1 MQNFSHLVS
10 VTFQGVVLVFG
21 RPVLDAAGIAKTDIW
36 FNVLGQNTDAN
47 DTVLDWAG
55 FTKLDMTRQVREVGM
70 SLITLDRDSH
80 TVTPS
85 DTPFR
90 VVTDQKY
97 ISIIQ
102 QSARGT
108 LIVNRYRLLSA
119 QSGSNQKV
127 TTYTLSP
134 VWEVRF
140 ARSHNE
146 DVPADKSDKPDYRDP
161 DGKPFLEP
169 TLELAMIDRVEDG
182 AFDVALLPI
191 SGKDSFAWQ
200 FIVRDKAANDLRLF
214 RFPANEAGL
223 FDLTGKA
230 VGDDHHILPDSRFSL
245 KREGAADTLP
255 LTAAPRLT
263 TYMKHE
269 KVMQPDGSS
278 LGVKRATR
286 VMIVQTVTENGKT
299 LSATLDCA
307 VGADG
312 RMARLSG
319 PVSATALTPAPF
331 DLSFDGLSELRL
343 AAPQGSPDPRG
354 LNGPYQI
361 EALFAPAQ
369 KGDGTWLI
377 GGDPTASAETAAP
390 FLRIVEGDKLE
401 CGFGTGTVAVRATT
415 LHQVLQPGVWSQVVL
430 AYRGPGDA
438 PFALT
443 VNGSAVP
450 LTPCSAP
457 ANPSGAVLD
466 RIGGASSGFKGALKS
481 LRLLSAGTEIL
492 RLPCESV
499 DYSTTPPVTPNLAAS
514 GITVTVQGAKLEPST
529 SPVDSPMSGAFHID
543 AGGLTFYAG
552 LADFIAPAS
561 DFCLLEGSDGL
572 LHLYYQAADNA
583 LSVAQFAVDAARAG
597 FAGGW
602 STDWAVAA
610 SVQANDTADQPLI
623 LLHHG
628 QPCAAWTPVA
638 PRLLAADKA
647 QSGFVDFVA
656 HRVGTYMNATAIT
669 IRPSDVSPLLC
680 DVEVK
685 GPGDVGTELWSG
697 LPRDIA
703 QFQRIWNGA
712 ASDNPD
718 DRDVISRARPYYDYS
733 GRAPAVA
740 AASGAGTDGAF
751 FLFTSV
757 PRLPLPLSAL
767 TVASGSRADRVTLT
781 VETANPPRW
790 PATEVLRQVWPDVP
804 ADAQSVI
811 DALSGK
817 ASRYDY
823 AAVTTPGSRAYGVR
837 ISIARSDDQ
846 IGHVVIFV
854 RNALKTFTLRISDGS
869 SLATCKVE
877 VCDQLLQEVPR
888 EQAAF
893 IRVLN
898 GDDPHYAY
906 PAGYL
911 DGLATQ
917 IYALGNGLSA
927 DVTNTIAPVPG
938 GALAYAGMVRVLY
951 QGSGFDRAVIA
962 PQARTLATVFQ
973 KAVLRFDG
981 QDSVLRG
988 SLMFGAV
995 TEAMPSNGGI
1005 GRLAD
1010 TRTASN
1016 GVAAL
1021 RVPGVNG
1028 GWMPVTPRFSLG
1040 MTAGKTA
1047 NFVQVSVDKALPQT
1061 EAMAIPGDL
1070 TVQGW
1075 LRQDEARAAANE
1087 RLLTYNVTGCKDD
1100 PDMPIRLMLG
1110 AKQGPALNLVKTTF
1124 VSRSF
1129 NFDPPAL
1136 TLQLYLRLPDPV
1148 VTGTILTVSEV
1159 NGGTEYLSLTLDAF
1173 GKVTLTFLSGA
1184 GKLTLPTALT
1194 PGLWGCV
1201 TATVA
1206 DAGSGKVTLGL
1217 ALNDKAPV
1225 TVEATNSFTGKLGA
1239 LTLGSRTGQGIVAAV
1254 NGLAFWQR
1262 ALSAADVANS
1272 WRYGFPDTDPM
1283 LGIRWNLAEGGGS
1296 LAANSAASGAEY
1308 DAPITNLAS
1317 PGWDKDG
1324 AFKVPY
1330 AGRNDLVIASNRI
1343 LKGWT
1348 NVALASR
1355 QGRALKFDGQNSGK
1369 VKEAEAF
1376 KPSGTFAVEVWV
1388 SPKVLNQKQIIAEK
1402 PGSWSLYINTLGQA
1416 CLKVELQRDG
1426 ANYDDPPIR
1435 FSHEVKIPVVL
1446 GQTCYVVANFTTGA
1460 NADSKGTDQYAQQ
1473 SYFINAAISVNG
1485 AAPITNNKA
1494 DFTRQPQVRTE
1505 TSEFMVAK
1513 AASGTFQYRGLLS
1526 HLRVWSRN
1534 LTPDDIART
1543 TALRLTPVNQDGL
1556 VAGWDF
1562 EETSGTSAADLTG
1575 NHPLDLTSNQLWCI
1589 WQDVAQAQIVVNGR
1603 TSLPLPVSAA
1613 DMGGYGD
1620 LQMSF
1625 GASLATTAP
1634 SLPLHGDIDDIRLF
1648 NTRLT
1653 EQQLRESMNKP
1664 LSGGEDHLAAYW
1676 RIDAGSGPVVYDMTG
1691 RGNNGR
1697 LKPDTTPP
1705 VWKPSSAPL
1714 QNEGQ
1719 YVVNALGG
1727 VPDYYVAHIAGAPA
1741 VAEYAAAEKDAYG
1754 RIYSVMKRGYF
1765 YRADTGETELRT
1777 GYKVGDLDTIF
1788 VGQVQSKPTIVGY
1801 IEGGPPLPSEN
1812 QTLAYWVGDGG
1823 GPARAYAGIS
1833 TALYQETETKTWS
1846 FSASRSSTFNGS
1858 FNVKGGPLWKGK
1870 AETSVG
1876 LGAEAQ
1882 VQVVEYE
1889 VKLGAKLTLSGDI
1902 GSTDQVAQSHSNA
1915 VSLSTS
1921 MTPSGTWEAEDAIL
1935 NPAVGRRYIQNNVGI
1950 ALVKSATADLYMLA
1964 LKGTQT
1970 PVGYVMMPNTQ
1981 IPVDTNIIDF
1991 PINPRYVKNGTLDGK
2006 VGLVN
2011 DPDYPGADLERGSY
2025 FKPVEAYAIKT
2036 RIRQQ
2041 EQALKAWYDQFDA
2054 DKYRLLAKY
2063 QDAKD
2068 RLAESPGFNFGEN
2081 RNLRSM
2087 FNNYVWT
2094 AAGGLHREEWST
2106 ANTYTET
2113 YTGASSL
2120 KFAAGAEFA
2129 AKVTS
2134 PATGFYIEA
2143 DAMLGNTWT
2152 ATATKAANT
2161 QNGFRLT
2168 CNVIPTDFLAAPI
2181 LTRDATGKLQFGGYQ
2196 RDAAPGKVD
2205 AYRYMS
2211 FLIAPEQANFDALSQ
2226 VVEPN
2231 WLNNSTTAAAAAM
2244 REAMA
2249 NPAQPW
2255 RVLYRTTY
2263 VSRVPA
2269 PFQPVK
2275 DDTDAPNIT
2284 PPANPDSNSWLTRV
2298 LDQVIGKPDPTRLEI
2313 GSAIDTLLGSRDSG
2327 AGILVSLVPWWTDFY
2342 AAAQT
2347 YGSAEFR
2354 ELADLRAN
2362 LLSYMA
2368 SKYEAQAYAGH

>member
-1 MQNFSHLVS
+1 MQNFTHLVS
-10 VTFQGVVLVFG
+10 ITYQGVVLVFG
-21 RPVLDAAGIAKTDIW
+21 RPVEETAGMAKSDIW

-55 FTKLDMTRQVREVGM
+55 FTRLDLTPQVREIGM
-70 SLITLDRDSH
+70 SLITLERDSH
-80 TVTPS
+80 TVTLS

-97 ISIIQ
+97 ISVIQ

-161 DGKPFLEP
+161 DGTPFLEP

-182 AFDVALLPI
+182 AFDVTLLPI

-200 FIVRDKAANDLRLF
+200 FVVRDKAANDLRLF
-214 RFPANEAGL
+214 RFPASDTGL
-223 FDLTGKA
+223 FDLTGQT
-230 VGDDHHILPDSRFSL
+230 VGDDHRILPDSRFSL
-245 KREGAADTLP
+245 IRDGSAAALP
-255 LTAAPRLT
+255 LTGAPRLV
-263 TYMKHE
+263 TYQKHE
-269 KVMQPDGSS
+269 RILQPDGSS

-286 VMIVQTVTENGKT
+286 VMLAQAVAENGKVLT
-299 LSATLDCA
+299 ATLDSA

-312 RMARLSG
+312 RMARLNG
-319 PVSATALTPAPF
+319 PVSATTLTPAPF
-331 DLSFDGLSELRL
+331 DLGFDGLSELRL
-343 AAPQGSPDPRG
+343 VPPQGAPDPRG
-354 LNGPYQI
+354 LTGPYQI

-377 GGDPTASAETAAP
+377 GGDPAASAETAAP
-390 FLRIVEGDKLE
+390 YLRMVEGDKLE
-401 CGFGTGTVAVRATT
+401 CGFGTGTAAVRATT
-415 LHQVLQPGVWSQVVL
+415 LHQVLQPGVWSQIVL
-430 AYRGPGDA
+430 AYAGPGDA
-438 PFALT
+438 PFTLT

-466 RIGGASSGFKGALKS
+466 RIGGTGTGFKGALKS
-481 LRLLSAGTEIL
+481 LRLLAAGTEIL
-492 RLPCESV
+492 RLPCETV
-499 DYSTTPPVTPNLAAS
+499 DYTTAPPTTPNLATS
-514 GITVTVQGAKLEPST
+514 GISVTVQGAKLEPST
-529 SPVDSPMSGAFHID
+529 SPVNSPMSGAFHID
-543 AGGLTFYAG
+543 ASGLTYYAG
-552 LADFIAPAS
+552 LADFIVPHS
-561 DFCLLEGSDGL
+561 DFCLIEGSDGL
-572 LHLYYQAADNA
+572 LHLYYQAADNR

-597 FAGGW
+597 FFGGW
-602 STDWAVAA
+602 STDWALGSAA
-610 SVQANDTADQPLI
+610 PAETADRPLI

-638 PRLLAADKA
+638 PRLLAADAA

-656 HRVGTYMNATAIT
+656 QRVGTYMNDTAIT
-669 IRPSDVSPLLC
+669 IRASDVSPLLC

-685 GPGDVGTELWSG
+685 APGAVGTELWTG

-718 DRDVISRARPYYDYS
+718 DRDVISRARPYYDYA

-740 AASGAGTDGAF
+740 VATGAGTDGAF

-757 PRLPLPLSAL
+757 PRLPLPLAAL
-767 TVASGSRADRVTLT
+767 TVAAGSRADRATLT
-781 VETANPPRW
+781 VETAHPPRW

-804 ADAQSVI
+804 VDAQTVI
-811 DALSGK
+811 DVLSGK
-817 ASRYDY
+817 APHYDY
-823 AAVTTPGSRAYGVR
+823 TAVTTPGSRAYGLR
-837 ISIARSDDQ
+837 ISLARSDDQ
-846 IGHVVIFV
+846 IGHVVLFV
-854 RNALKTFTLRISDGS
+854 RNALKTFTLRISDGAR
-869 SLATCKVE
+869 LATCKVE
-877 VCDQLLQEVPR
+877 ICDQLLPEVPR

-893 IRVLN
+893 IRILN
-898 GDDPHYAY
+898 GDDPDYAY

-927 DVTNTIAPVPG
+927 DVTNTADPVLG
-938 GALAYAGMVRVLY
+938 GALAYAGMLRVLY

-962 PQARTLATVFQ
+962 PQARTAAAPFQ

-981 QDSVLRG
+981 QDNALRG
-988 SLMFGAV
+988 SLLFGAV

-1010 TRTASN
+1010 TRSASN

-1075 LRQDEARAAANE
+1075 LRQDEPRAAANE

-1110 AKQGPALNLVKTTF
+1110 AKQGPALNLAKTTF
-1124 VSRSF
+1124 IARSF

-1148 VTGTILTVSEV
+1148 VPGTILSLSEV
-1159 NGGTEYLSLTLDAF
+1159 NGGTEYLSLTLDTF

-1184 GKLTLPTALT
+1184 GKLTLPNALT
-1194 PGLWGCV
+1194 SGVWSCI

-1206 DAGSGKVTLGL
+1206 EAGTGKVALAL
-1217 ALNDKAPV
+1217 ALNDKPPV
-1225 TVEATNSFTGKLGA
+1225 TVEAGNSFTGKLGA
-1239 LTLGSRTGQGIVAAV
+1239 LTLGSRTGQGIVAAT

-1262 ALSAADVANS
+1262 ALSAEEVANS

-1283 LGIRWNLAEGGGS
+1283 LGIRWNLAEGDGS
-1296 LAANSAASGAEY
+1296 LAANSAATGGEY

-1317 PGWDKDG
+1317 PGWDRVG

-1348 NVALASR
+1348 NVALATR
-1355 QGRALKFDGQNSGK
+1355 QGRALRFDGQNSGK
-1369 VKEAEAF
+1369 VKEADAF
-1376 KPSGTFAVEVWV
+1376 KPSGTFAVEVWI

-1402 PGSWSLYINTLGQA
+1402 PGSWSLYVNTLGQA

-1426 ANYDDPPIR
+1426 ATYDDPPIR
-1435 FSHEVKIPVVL
+1435 FSHEVKVPITQ
-1446 GQTCYVVANFTTGA
+1446 GQTGYVVANFTTGA
-1460 NADSKGTDQYAQQ
+1460 NADSQGTDQFAQQ

-1485 AAPITNNKA
+1485 GTPVTNNKG

-1505 TSEFMVAK
+1505 TSEFMLAK
-1513 AASGTFQYRGLLS
+1513 AASGTFQYQGLLS

-1543 TALRLTPVNQDGL
+1543 HALRLTPVNQDGL

-1562 EETSGTSAADLTG
+1562 DETSGTSAADLTG

-1603 TSLPLPVSAA
+1603 TSLPLPVTAA

-1625 GASLATTAP
+1625 GAAIAADAVT
-1634 SLPLHGDIDDIRLF
+1634 LPLHGDIDDLRLF
-1648 NTRLT
+1648 DTRLT

-1697 LKPDTTPP
+1697 LKPDTAPP
-1705 VWKPSSAPL
+1705 LWTPSSAPL

-1727 VPDYYVAHIAGAPA
+1727 VPDYYVARINGAPA
-1741 VAEYAAAEKDAYG
+1741 VSEYAAAEKDAYG

-1765 YRADTGETELRT
+1765 YGADTGETELRT

-1788 VGQVQSKPTIVGY
+1788 VGQVQSKPTIIGY

-1846 FSASRSSTFNGS
+1846 FSASNTSTFNGA
-1858 FNVKGGPLWKGK
+1858 FNVKGGAIWKGK

-1889 VKLGAKLTLSGDI
+1889 IKAGLKISLSGDL

-1921 MTPSGTWEAEDAIL
+1921 MTPSGTWEAEDALL

-1970 PVGYVMMPNTQ
+1970 PVGYVMTPNTQ

-2036 RIRQQ
+2036 RIQQQ

-2054 DKYRLLAKY
+2054 NKYRLLGTYGSAKE
-2063 QDAKD
+2063 K
-2068 RLAESPGFNFGEN
+2068 LGESPAFKFGEN

-2106 ANTYTET
+2106 ANSYTET

-2120 KFAAGAEFA
+2120 KFGAGGEFA
-2129 AKVTS
+2129 AKTNT
-2134 PATGFYIEA
+2134 PAGGFYIEA
-2143 DAMLGNTWT
+2143 DAMLGNTWS
-2152 ATATKAANT
+2152 ATATKSAAT

-2168 CNVIPTDFLAAPI
+2168 CNVLPTDFLAAPV
-2181 LTRDATGKLQFGGYQ
+2181 LTRDAKGKLLFGGYQ

-2211 FLIAPEQANFDALSQ
+2211 FLIAPEQANFDALAQ
-2226 VVEPN
+2226 VVDQN
-2231 WLNNSTTAAAAAM
+2231 WLNNATTAAAAAM

-2284 PPANPDSNSWLTRV
+2284 PPANLDTNTWLTRV

-2313 GSAIDTLLGSRDSG
+2313 GSAIDALLGSRDAG
-2327 AGILVSLVPWWTDFY
+2327 PGILAGILPWWADFTT
-2342 AAAQT
+2342 AAQT
-2347 YGSAEFR
+2347 YGSEEFR

-2368 SKYEAQAYAGH
+2368 SKYEAQTYAGH